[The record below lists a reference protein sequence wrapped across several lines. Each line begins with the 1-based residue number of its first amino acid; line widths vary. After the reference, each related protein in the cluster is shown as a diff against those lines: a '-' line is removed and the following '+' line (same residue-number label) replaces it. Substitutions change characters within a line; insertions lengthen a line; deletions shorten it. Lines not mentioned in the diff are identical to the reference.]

1 MIDELSNASE
11 NNTGPNVLFR
21 EVRSQLGPTLFV
33 NFGVSNGSGLSLGE
47 KKRLSRLHSSLMAT
61 HHCCHC
67 QNVLVPL
74 QSNPDDA
81 ENFYSN
87 NKVWLTLG

>member
-1 MIDELSNASE
+1 MIDGLSNASE
-11 NNTGPNVLFR
+11 NKTGPNVLFR
-21 EVRSQLGPTLFV
+21 EFRSQLGPTLFV

-47 KKRLSRLHSSLMAT
+47 KKKLSRLHSSLMAT
-61 HHCCHC
+61 HHCYHC
-67 QNVLVPL
+67 LSVLVSL

-87 NKVWLTLG
+87 NKV